1 MHAIIAGEMQE
12 REIETN
18 KESATVFNI
27 EEELKKLPAQP
38 GVYLMHD
45 AADAIIYVGK
55 AVILKN
61 RVRQY
66 FQKSRKPSQ
75 KIEQMVSHIRWFEY
89 IVTDSEMEALVL
101 ESNLIKEHRP
111 RYNTMLMDDKA
122 YPYIKVTLN
131 EPYPRVLLTRRQT
144 RDGARYFGPYPD
156 GLAVRDTLELLH
168 KLYMVRNCSRVLP
181 RDIGKER
188 PCLNAHIGQCTAP
201 CEGKVTQEEYR
212 EQIEGVISLLSGNYR
227 EKYRELTAKMKEAA
241 AELEFE
247 EAARYRDLAE
257 SVKSIAAEQKIT
269 DSRSDNDRDII
280 ACAAEGG
287 DGVVQVFFVREG
299 KLIGRDHYHVA
310 VGDGDGEA
318 EILSSFIKQYY
329 AGTPFL
335 PAEIFV
341 PCPLEDM
348 DALSQWL
355 SSKRE
360 ALRSSG
366 IAGESESG
374 ASAPRRKVT
383 FLVPKRG
390 TKERLLEL
398 AAQNAKIVLDRDR
411 DRIRREEQRTTG
423 ALAEIEEWLGITGIR
438 RIEAY
443 DISNTSGLES
453 VGSMVVYEDGKP
465 KRNDYRKFRIKT
477 VQGPNDYASMKEV
490 LGRRFS
496 RALQGLASMDDKDGA
511 EGADASQPDSFTH
524 LPDIIMMD
532 GGRGQVNMALEVLA
546 ELSLDIPVCGM
557 VKDDHHRTRGLYF
570 NNVELPIDTHSE
582 GFHLITRIQDE
593 AHRFAITYHKS
604 LRGKKEIHSILDDI
618 PGVGEKR
625 RLALMKAY
633 GDLSLIRDASVDE
646 LVKIPLIDEKTAKS
660 IVSFFHPSDTDT
672 SAGELQEG
680 ITAE

>member
-1 MHAIIAGEMQE
+1 MINNEQETAGSEA
-12 REIETN
+12 
-18 KESATVFNI
+18 ESEKPIFNI
-27 EEELKKLPAQP
+27 EEELKKLPAKP

-45 AADAIIYVGK
+45 ESDAIIYVGK

-66 FQKSRKPSQ
+66 FQRSRKPSQ

-111 RYNTMLMDDKA
+111 KYNTMLMDDKA
-122 YPYIKVTLN
+122 YPYIKVTVD
-131 EPYPRVLLTRRQT
+131 EPYPRVLLTRRQQ

-156 GLAVRDTLELLH
+156 GLAVRDTIELLH
-168 KLYMVRNCSRVLP
+168 TLYLVRNCSRVLP
-181 RDIGKER
+181 KDIGKER

-201 CEGKVTQEEYR
+201 CQGKVTQEEYR
-212 EQIEGVISLLSGNYR
+212 AQIDGVIGLLTGSDKG
-227 EKYRELTAKMKEAA
+227 KYRELVARMKEAA
-241 AELEFE
+241 ANLEFE
-247 EAARYRDLAE
+247 EAAKYRDLAE
-257 SVKSIAAEQKIT
+257 QVKRIAQEQKIT

-280 ACAAEGG
+280 ACASEGT

-310 VGDGDGEA
+310 VGEGDGEV
-318 EILSSFIKQYY
+318 EILTSFIKQYY

-341 PCPLEDM
+341 PCELEDM
-348 DALSQWL
+348 DALARWL
-355 SSKRE
+355 SSRRE
-360 ALRSSG
+360 ASGSSG
-366 IAGESESG
+366 IAGGFDDGSSR
-374 ASAPRRKVT
+374 PRRKVT

-411 DRIRREEQRTTG
+411 DRIKREEQRTTG
-423 ALAEIEEWLGITGIR
+423 ALAEIEAWLGITGIR

-465 KRNDYRKFRIKT
+465 KRNDYRKFKIKT

-490 LGRRFS
+490 LSRRFL
-496 RALQGLASMDDKDGA
+496 RAL
-511 EGADASQPDSFTH
+511 EGSSDSFTL

-532 GGRGQVNMALEVLA
+532 GGRGQVNMALEVLG

-557 VKDDHHRTRGLYF
+557 VKDDHHRTRGLYY

-604 LRGKKEIHSILDDI
+604 LRGKKEIHSVLDDI

-646 LVKIPLIDEKTAKS
+646 LLKVPLIDERTAKS
-660 IVSFFHPSDTDT
+660 IVAFFHPDKKETDNPPAADLSGHT
-672 SAGELQEG
+672 KES
-680 ITAE
+680 